1 VSDEKQIVPATD
13 HHQGAPRL
21 ATPASLARRNSVAAG
36 GCRVRPG
43 RDGAIAHEA
52 RHPGRAAV
60 HADATFAAFSGR
72 REPMYQVTFSEQAMR
87 ELNRLDKLAQLD
99 AIEPI
104 SALKATDLANPR
116 EPLGQF
122 RRGQRSLYRLRS
134 GDFRF
139 YFEVSGD
146 NLHVLYILHRNS
158 LEDFLLRNK
167 LPVTEQQLVEQHSK
181 FWKYLE
187 SLTK

>member
-1 VSDEKQIVPATD
+1 
-13 HHQGAPRL
+13 
-21 ATPASLARRNSVAAG
+21 
-36 GCRVRPG
+36 
-43 RDGAIAHEA
+43 
-52 RHPGRAAV
+52 
-60 HADATFAAFSGR
+60 
-72 REPMYQVTFSEQAMR
+72 MYQVTFSAQAMA

-99 AIEPI
+99 AIDPI
-104 SALKATDLANPR
+104 TSLKPADLAQPR

-122 RRGQRSLYRLRS
+122 RRGTKSLFRLRA

-139 YFEVSGD
+139 YFEARGET
-146 NLHVLYILHRNS
+146 LHVSYILHHNS

-167 LPVTEQQLVEQHSK
+167 LPVSEQQLVEQHSK

>member
-1 VSDEKQIVPATD
+1 
-13 HHQGAPRL
+13 
-21 ATPASLARRNSVAAG
+21 
-36 GCRVRPG
+36 
-43 RDGAIAHEA
+43 
-52 RHPGRAAV
+52 
-60 HADATFAAFSGR
+60 
-72 REPMYQVTFSEQAMR
+72 MYQVTFSEQAMR
-87 ELNRLDKLAQLD
+87 ELNRLDKLAQLE

-104 SALKATDLANPR
+104 SGLKATDLASPR
-116 EPLGQF
+116 EPLGHF

-139 YFEVSGD
+139 YFEVSGES
-146 NLHVLYILHRNS
+146 LHVLYILHRNS